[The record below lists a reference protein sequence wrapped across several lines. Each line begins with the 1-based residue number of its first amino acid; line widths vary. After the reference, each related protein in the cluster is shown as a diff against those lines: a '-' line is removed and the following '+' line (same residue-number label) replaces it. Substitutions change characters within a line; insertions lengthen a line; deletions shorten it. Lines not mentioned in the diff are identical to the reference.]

1 MFNGLAFLGLIGAVT
16 QLFKEATEKKQP
28 YGSRVDWVK
37 VDEDERNG
45 VSYEEYCRRMRKGY
59 YHTTEP
65 KKYFDLMAYRQDV
78 LDGATPDEL
87 EQNRKNMK
95 YGYLKPVGYDHRANY
110 TTEGCPSDI
119 IVDVE
124 RYEYQRRKFPHWFSD
139 GRLLRPHEYWTFRP
153 KYHDGD
159 WDYYV
164 FH

>member
-95 YGYLKPVGYDHRANY
+95 YGYLKPVGYDHRANWNRS
-110 TTEGCPSDI
+110 GCPEDV

-124 RYEYQRRKFPHWFSD
+124 RYEYQRR
-139 GRLLRPHEYWTFRP
+139 
-153 KYHDGD
+153 YHPEFFANGLTKDWAYVNFKD
-159 WDYYV
+159 RFFWDYYSC
-164 FH
+164 

>member
-1 MFNGLAFLGLIGAVT
+1 MFNGLAFLGLIGAAT

-65 KKYFDLMAYRQDV
+65 KRYFDLMAYRQDV

-95 YGYLKPVGYDHRANY
+95 YGYLKPVGYAHRANW
-110 TTEGCPSDI
+110 TREGCPSDV

-124 RYEYQRRKFPHWFSD
+124 RYEYQRRNHPEWFETT
-139 GRLLRPHEYWTFRP
+139 GVLVEYRYLTFEQ
-153 KYHDGD
+153 KSWL
-159 WDYYV
+159 WDCYGC
-164 FH
+164 

>member
-87 EQNRKNMK
+87 EQNRKNLK

-110 TTEGCPSDI
+110 KTENCPSDI

-124 RYEYQRRKFPHWFSD
+124 RYEYQRRNHPKWFEN
-139 GRLLRPHEYWTFRP
+139 GRLIPRYAYMDFERREF
-153 KYHDGD
+153 
-159 WDYYV
+159 WDYYSC
-164 FH
+164 